1 MRIPAWLFIVGIV
14 ILMAATAI
22 LSLVSFSVARQ
33 VAIDVGNNTG
43 PSSGVINVAT
53 FPTPTRVPVQS
64 LSTKIAPVGGANTST
79 VATAVSTSVA
89 VVPVVQPTLDLA
101 PEWTDT
107 KRINLL
113 LLGIDQRSA
122 LNDPGP
128 FRTDTMMIVSIDP
141 IRKTA
146 GILSIP
152 RDLWV
157 SIPGFKQERINNANF
172 LGDANGYPGGGPA
185 LAAETVRQVFG
196 IPIDK
201 YLLINFDVF
210 TKVVSTIAPDGVQVC
225 PNEAIHD
232 PNYPDAGNGF
242 LTVDFPAGCQVLNAE
257 KLLQYARTRHGATD
271 FDRAG
276 RQQEVMRALRE
287 KVLSVGGVTQ
297 FIGQAP
303 KLYTDLT
310 GGFKTNLSLDEIL
323 QLGSLVTQ
331 IPKDNFHFGVMSYL
345 FVDQAKTTTGDDV
358 LILKTNAVRT
368 LLQQVF
374 NPEVSTS
381 LSDLRSR
388 ADAEKASIVVLN
400 NTDQLGLAGKVR
412 DWLAGKQVTIAE
424 VGNMPSSTNTNT
436 IIRVYTGK
444 LWTGK
449 YLAALL
455 GLSEDRIQQGG
466 DGLTSK
472 DVSIVVGPDIEPIL
486 SSP

>member
-1 MRIPAWLFIVGIV
+1 MRIPAWLFIVGMIL
-14 ILMAATAI
+14 LMALTAI
-22 LSLVSFSVARQ
+22 LSLVAFSVARQ
-33 VAIDVGNNTG
+33 VAVDLGNNTRIE
-43 PSSGVINVAT
+43 GVNVAAIAT
-53 FPTPTRVPVQS
+53 ATLLPVQTR
-64 LSTKIAPVGGANTST
+64 STPIATVNGAGDGAM
-79 VATAVSTSVA
+79 ATAVSTSVA
-89 VVPVVQPTLDLA
+89 PQATATLD
-101 PEWTDT
+101 PEPYWPDT
-107 KRINLL
+107 KRINIL

-185 LAAETVRQVFG
+185 LAAETVHQVFG

-210 TKVVSTIAPDGVQVC
+210 TKLVTTLAPDGVQVC

-232 PNYPDAGNGF
+232 PNYPDASNGF
-242 LTVDFPAGCQVLNAE
+242 ITVDFPAGCQVLDAE

-276 RQQEVMRALRE
+276 RQQEVMRAVRE
-287 KVLSVGGVTQ
+287 KVLNVGGVTQ
-297 FIGQAP
+297 FVVQAP
-303 KLYTDLT
+303 KLYSDLT

-323 QLGSLVTQ
+323 GLGSLVTQ
-331 IPKDNFHFGVMSYL
+331 IPKDNFHFGVMNYL
-345 FVDQAKTTTGDDV
+345 YVDQAKTTTGDDV
-358 LILKTNAVRT
+358 LILKTNAVRS
-368 LLQQVF
+368 LIQSVF

-388 ADAEKASIVVLN
+388 AEAEKATIVVFN
-400 NTDQLGLAGKVR
+400 NTDTAGLAGKVR
-412 DWLAGKQVTIAE
+412 DWLAGKQVTITE
-424 VGNMPSSTNTNT
+424 VGNTPAATNTNT

-444 LWTGK
+444 LATGK

-455 GLSEDRIQQGG
+455 GLSEDRIQTGG

>member
-1 MRIPAWLFIVGIV
+1 VA
-14 ILMAATAI
+14 
-22 LSLVSFSVARQ
+22 FSVARQ
-33 VAIDVGNNTG
+33 VAIDVGNSTG
-43 PSSGVINVAT
+43 PSSLGVSVAAL
-53 FPTPTRVPVQS
+53 PTATLVPVQTR
-64 LSTKIAPVGGANTST
+64 STPIAPVSGAGDGA
-79 VATAVSTSVA
+79 VATAVSTSV
-89 VVPVVQPTLDLA
+89 VPLATATLDLA

-107 KRINLL
+107 KRINIL

-185 LAAETVRQVFG
+185 LAAETVHQVFG

-210 TKVVSTIAPDGVQVC
+210 TKVVTTLAPDGVQVC
-225 PNEAIHD
+225 PPAAIHD
-232 PNYPDAGNGF
+232 PNYPDAGTGF
-242 LTVDFPAGCQVLNAE
+242 LTVDFPAGCQVLDAE

-276 RQQEVMRALRE
+276 RQQEVMRAVRD
-287 KVLSVGGVTQ
+287 KVLSVGGIAQ
-297 FIGQAP
+297 FVAQAP
-303 KLYTDLT
+303 KLYSDLT

-323 QLGSLVTQ
+323 GLGSLVTQ
-331 IPKDNFHFGVMSYL
+331 IPKDNFHFGVMNYL
-345 FVDQAKTTTGDDV
+345 YVDQAKTTTGDEV
-358 LILKTNAVRT
+358 LILKTSAIRS
-368 LLQQVF
+368 LLQSVF
-374 NPEVSTS
+374 NPEVNTS
-381 LSDLRSR
+381 LSDLRSK
-388 ADAEKASIVVLN
+388 AEAEKATIVVLN
-400 NTDQLGLAGKVR
+400 NTDTAGLAGKVR
-412 DWLAGKQVTIAE
+412 DWLTGKQVTVTE
-424 VGNMPSSTNTNT
+424 VGNTPAATNTNT
-436 IIRVYTGK
+436 IIRVYTDK
-444 LWTGK
+444 LVTAK

-455 GLSEDRIQQGG
+455 GLSEDRIQTGG

-472 DVSIVVGPDIEPIL
+472 DVSIVVGPDIVPIL

>member
-1 MRIPAWLFIVGIV
+1 MRIPAWLFIIGVV
-14 ILMAATAI
+14 LLMGLTAI
-22 LSLVSFSVARQ
+22 LSLVAFSVARQ

-43 PSSGVINVAT
+43 PSSFGVNVADL
-53 FPTPTRVPVQS
+53 PTPTRVPVQS
-64 LSTKIAPVGGANTST
+64 LSTPIATISGAGVGTE
-79 VATAVSTSVA
+79 ATAVSTAVA
-89 VVPVVQPTLDLA
+89 PVATATLDLA

-107 KRINLL
+107 KRINIL

-141 IRKTA
+141 VRKTA

-185 LAAETVRQVFG
+185 LAAETVHQVFG

-210 TKVVSTIAPDGVQVC
+210 TKVVSTLAPDGVQVC

-232 PNYPDAGNGF
+232 TSYPDSGNGF
-242 LTVDFPAGCQVLNAE
+242 ITVDFPAGCQILDAE

-276 RQQEVMRALRE
+276 RQQEVMRAVRD
-287 KVLSVGGVTQ
+287 KVLSVGGISQ
-297 FIGQAP
+297 FVVQAP
-303 KLYTDLT
+303 KLYSDLT

-323 QLGSLVTQ
+323 GLGSLVMQ
-331 IPKDNFHFGVMSYL
+331 IPKENFHFGVMNYL
-345 FVDQAKTTTGDDV
+345 YVDQAKTTTGDDV
-358 LILKTNAVRT
+358 LILKTSAVRP

-388 ADAEKASIVVLN
+388 AEAEKASIVVLN
-400 NTDQLGLAGKVR
+400 NTDQAGLAGKVR
-412 DWLAGKQVTIAE
+412 DWLTGKQVSVTE
-424 VGNMPSSTNTNT
+424 VGNTPAATNTNT

-444 LWTGK
+444 VWTGK

-455 GLSEDRIQQGG
+455 GLSEDRIQPGG

-472 DVSIVVGPDIEPIL
+472 DVSIVVGPDIVPIL

>member
-1 MRIPAWLFIVGIV
+1 MRIPAWLFIIGVV
-14 ILMAATAI
+14 LLMAITAI
-22 LSLVSFSVARQ
+22 LSLVAFNVARQ
-33 VAIDVGNNTG
+33 VAIDIGNTTGGASGINT
-43 PSSGVINVAT
+43 AAL
-53 FPTPTRVPVQS
+53 PTPTHVPVQ
-64 LSTKIAPVGGANTST
+64 LLATPIATLNGAGAGAE
-79 VATAVSTSVA
+79 ATAVSTAVA
-89 VVPVVQPTLDLA
+89 PVATATVDLA
-101 PEWTDT
+101 PVWTDT
-107 KRINLL
+107 KRINML

-122 LNDPGP
+122 LDDPGP

-141 IRKTA
+141 VRKTA

-172 LGDANGYPGGGPA
+172 LGDLGGYPGGGPA
-185 LAAETVRQVFG
+185 LAAETVHQVFG

-210 TKVVSTIAPDGVQVC
+210 TKVITTLAPDGVQVC
-225 PNEAIHD
+225 PPAAIND

-242 LTVDFPAGCQVLNAE
+242 ITVSFPAGCQVLDAE

-276 RQQEVMRALRE
+276 RQQEVMRAVRD
-287 KVLSVGGVTQ
+287 KVLSVGGITQ

-303 KLYTDLT
+303 MLYSELT

-331 IPKDNFHFGVMSYL
+331 IPKDNFHFGVMNYL
-345 FVDQAKTTTGDDV
+345 YVDQAKTTTGDDV
-358 LILKTNAVRT
+358 LILKTNAVRP

-374 NPEVSTS
+374 NPEVNVS

-388 ADAEKASIVVLN
+388 AEAENASIVVLN
-400 NTDQLGLAGKVR
+400 NTDTAGLAGKVR
-412 DWLAGKQVTIAE
+412 DWLTGKQVTVAE
-424 VGNMPSSTNTNT
+424 VGNTPAATNTNT

-444 LWTGK
+444 IWTGK
-449 YLAALL
+449 YLAALM
-455 GLSEDRIQQGG
+455 GLPEDRIQPGG

-472 DVSIVVGPDIEPIL
+472 DVSIVVGKDIEPIL